1 MDKKLKVILVKIL
14 KKYTKKPSKMFLRDF
29 WIKLDNVNEK
39 AMEMER
45 K

>member
-1 MDKKLKVILVKIL
+1 
-14 KKYTKKPSKMFLRDF
+14 MFLRDF

-45 K
+45 KYNILKTQLFLFI